1 MATST
6 ITATAEQLQLIA
18 HLTRRRDQLELE
30 VRQHQRETSRPVAAT
45 VRRCGRCRCPGHTRG
60 RCTVFTPVGTD
71 YLDLLPEQRERQ
83 QKRNDDDE
91 VRRILALN
99 RIPQTEHECVQE
111 WASRNA
117 VNRELYEHM
126 SSRTRWVL
134 AHRGHAADLAR
145 IDAAL
150 VRVNSQDLGL
160 PEPAPVYDTPPR
172 QGAPAHHHEPS
183 APPAPALAPRP
194 VPVEPVGP
202 VVVEKPVEETTC
214 AICLDNLTDCNKTI
228 TACGHQYHTNC
239 LMRCMRTT
247 DKCPTC
253 RKPVM

>member
-1 MATST
+1 MAST
-6 ITATAEQLQLIA
+6 TTATAEQLHLIA

-30 VRQHQRETSRPVAAT
+30 VREHQRETSRRAAAT
-45 VRRCGRCRCPGHTRG
+45 VRLCGRCRCPGHTRG
-60 RCTVFTPVGTD
+60 RCNVFTPVGTN
-71 YLDLLPEQRERQ
+71 YLDLLPEQHEHQ
-83 QKRNDDDE
+83 QNRNDDAE

-99 RIPQTEHECVQE
+99 RDPQTEHECVQE

-117 VNRELYEHM
+117 VNRERYEHM
-126 SSRTRWVL
+126 SSRTRWDF
-134 AHRGHAADLAR
+134 ARRGHAADLAR

-150 VRVNSQDLGL
+150 VRVNAQELGI
-160 PEPAPVYDTPPR
+160 PPPAPVYDTPPR
-172 QGAPAHHHEPS
+172 QGAPAYYHEPS
-183 APPAPALAPRP
+183 APPAPAPVPRP

-214 AICLDNLTDCNKTI
+214 AICLDALTDCNKTI